1 MRKGNT
7 EEHICEPSLPRI
19 PAALT
24 DCSMQSRPWL
34 PNIYVCFSQSLSTSE
49 EGWRMGT
56 TLWLRAT
63 VVHIPSGRN
72 NLDGLMSVKM

>member
-1 MRKGNT
+1 MMKGNM
-7 EEHICEPSLPRI
+7 EEHICGPSLP
-19 PAALT
+19 PDPCST
-24 DCSMQSRPWL
+24 ECSMQSMPWL

-56 TLWLRAT
+56 MLWLRAT

-72 NLDGLMSVKM
+72 KLDGLMSVKM